1 MNKVKGLDK
10 EQTKIFVNNIYK
22 KNIKNNIK
30 ELEKQ
35 ITENDLYYKTE
46 RLYLN
51 CHQINRIKPLLNS
64 MGERDKMIFRLEKN
78 LTNAVSNK

>member
-1 MNKVKGLDK
+1 MKGFDK
-10 EQTKIFVNNIYK
+10 EETETFINNIYN
-22 KNIKNNIK
+22 KNIKHNIK
-30 ELEKQ
+30 ELENL

-51 CHQINRIKPLLNS
+51 CHQIKRIKPLLNT